1 MSYLTG
7 ALYARVLKAVET
19 ARQTGETTS
28 VVLVQ
33 QKICVRPGRPGR
45 GPVVCPPGMYHVG
58 LLARSDQG
66 ATRTRVLEHGPV
78 KYDASRFELDQI
90 TDPTIFVPL
99 PSVHNT
105 LDDIAAFEASLPT
118 KYIIGI
124 RDCRHH
130 VLDLLNYLY
139 D

>member
-1 MSYLTG
+1 M
-7 ALYARVLKAVET
+7 
-19 ARQTGETTS
+19 
-28 VVLVQ
+28 
-33 QKICVRPGRPGR
+33 
-45 GPVVCPPGMYHVG
+45 CPPGVYHVA
-58 LLARSDQG
+58 LLARSDARG

-78 KYDASRFELDQI
+78 KYDASRFELELV
-90 TDPTIFVPL
+90 DPAIFIPL

-105 LDDIAAFEASLPT
+105 IDDIIEFEASLPT

-139 D
+139 V

>member
-7 ALYARVLKAVET
+7 ALYARVLKAVEN

-33 QKICVRPGRPGR
+33 QKICVRAGGRATGR
-45 GPVVCPPGMYHVG
+45 GPVMCPPGVYHVG
-58 LLARSDQG
+58 ILARSGD
-66 ATRTRVLEHGPV
+66 AKRVFEHGPV
-78 KYDASRFELDQI
+78 KYDASRFEQQAME
-90 TDPTIFVPL
+90 DPTLFIPL
-99 PSVHNT
+99 PSVENS
-105 LDDIAAFEASLPT
+105 LEDLAAFESSLPT